1 MNAEINLNILTGE
14 LAGSQVRHSL
24 RTIKDM
30 KGYYRDESARAAL
43 NPQTLVYRVEEFQ
56 PVPEGTEGG
65 LFFGTTFIYPG
76 LVGDEYFMTKGH
88 LHLDRTR
95 SEYYVALAGAG
106 ALILMDEGRRTV
118 VAPMQPGSVRYIPA
132 NTAHRVANV
141 GDSVLAFLACWP
153 SDSGHDYGSI
163 ASEGFSARLRRVNGS
178 ATLVEEA

>member
-1 MNAEINLNILTGE
+1 MKAEINLDILTGE
-14 LAGSQVRHSL
+14 LAGSQVRRSL
-24 RTIKDM
+24 RTIQDM
-30 KGYYRDESARAAL
+30 KGYYRDECARAGL
-43 NPQTLVYRVEEFQ
+43 NPQTPVYRIEEFQ

-76 LVGDEYFMTKGH
+76 LVGDEFFMTKGH
-88 LHLDRTR
+88 VHLDRTR
-95 SEYYVALAGAG
+95 SEYYVTLAGAG
-106 ALILMDEGRRTV
+106 ALILMDESRRTV
-118 VAPMQPGSVRYIPA
+118 VTPMQPGSVRYIPA

-163 ASEGFSARLRRVNGS
+163 ASKGFSARLRKVNGS